1 MRAILRIGALLR
13 RRVGSIRRKARR
25 PLSGKLQD
33 LADEQYLDS
42 QTVWLEGVLRKR
54 GFYPNSAFLLR
65 NICLTSEYISYGN
78 TDGGCV
84 LDRIYFGDIC
94 GIVFYGMEEEEFEAI
109 FSMEPEYEVE
119 RQKAK
124 ELLGNLQD
132 LQFSICTSLRGYHRG
147 RQFVFE
153 TASYEELDV
162 WVSSIARIMRHY
174 DREQFTPMTKLQS
187 CRRYIRWLYLGDRT
201 QIVIATMISLNF
213 VVNIMDSQLQD
224 ATFSN
229 FRNYLNFVDSAFT
242 GLFLL
247 ELLTNMLST
256 LVNEFIKDAWN
267 WFDTAV
273 VLISVI
279 ANFSPNVPGISVLR
293 LLRTFRVFRLFKR
306 VPSLRQILIA
316 LNLSI
321 PPMMNAFA
329 LVCLVTCIYS
339 IMAVSFFSS
348 CWPEY
353 FGDFFT
359 TMFTMFQIL
368 TGDNWAYICRHLFTL
383 TGNGPGVALFFVSY
397 QLFVSFVLVNVVI
410 AVLLDEFARAATKS
424 TSLQMERHKTKE
436 KAPVHDRCP
445 LTVIAK
451 DLCTYHDVD
460 DLEKR
465 ITFLFLRIV
474 RAADMTGGE
483 NTRLNHT
490 NLYHG
495 FLNLGCIPPIMFHR
509 PHWEKYV
516 ESKKLCD
523 SHGYM
528 GIQEFMVMIKQA
540 LRRFQLRELSSVM
553 QSDKLDGRWN
563 KKRINTALMTI
574 KGILV
579 EEAQMNR
586 DLAPVLLENFNA
598 SNDPP
603 LFDTG
608 EPVKDDKSIAV
619 TEQKSLAETLEA
631 LVNDM
636 DNLHGRLSGFEQE
649 ILGAEVCSARPKKLL
664 MTPRAKA
671 PDVQHADGWGKG
683 SESNASKE
691 SKISD
696 VLSGAFSF
704 DPLTTTVKANLPF
717 SPFNFSVPPARKS
730 LDGALTTRST
740 RLPTARNLQE
750 EGWGFI
756 THGPGLFGS
765 KPTEPKRIGEVGAG
779 ILGTF
784 ENIGRGI
791 FPFITRSN
799 ANGPVEISSRP
810 VGRGLLKKQGTL

>member
-1 MRAILRIGALLR
+1 
-13 RRVGSIRRKARR
+13 VKRKSKK

-33 LADEQYLDS
+33 LTDAQLLDS
-42 QTVWLEGVLRKR
+42 HTVWLEGALRKR
-54 GFYPNSAFLLR
+54 GFYPTSAFLLR

-84 LDRIYFGDIC
+84 LDRIYFGDVC
-94 GIVFYGMEEEEFEAI
+94 GIVFCGMEDEEFDAI
-109 FSMEPEYEVE
+109 FSMDPEYEVE
-119 RQKAK
+119 RLKAK
-124 ELLGNLQD
+124 ELLGTLQD
-132 LQFSICTSLRGYHRG
+132 LQFSICTSLKGYHRG

-153 TASYEELDV
+153 TSSYEELDV

-174 DREQFTPMTKLQS
+174 DRSSFVPMTRLQTY
-187 CRRYIRWLYLGDRT
+187 RRYVRWLYLGDRT

-224 ATFSN
+224 EHLAGL
-229 FRNYLNFVDSAFT
+229 RYILNFIDSSFT

-247 ELLTNMLST
+247 ELITNMFST
-256 LVNEFIKDAWN
+256 LVNEFIRDAWN
-267 WFDTAV
+267 WFDTTV
-273 VLISVI
+273 VLISVV

-348 CWPEY
+348 SWPEY

-368 TGDNWAYICRHLFTL
+368 TGDNWAYISRQLFIL
-383 TGNGPGVALFFVSY
+383 TGNGPGVAVFFVSY
-397 QLFVSFVLVNVVI
+397 QLLVSFVLVNVVI

-424 TSLQMERHKTKE
+424 TSLQMERHKVKE

-445 LTVIAK
+445 LTIIAK

-465 ITFLFLRIV
+465 ITFLFIRIV
-474 RAADMTGGE
+474 RAADLTGGE

-516 ESKKLCD
+516 EEKKLCD
-523 SHGYM
+523 AHGYM

-553 QSDKLDGRWN
+553 QADKLDGRWN
-563 KKRINTALMTI
+563 KKRIVTALMTI
-574 KGILV
+574 KGILA

-586 DLAPVLLENFNA
+586 DFAPVLLENFNT
-598 SNDPP
+598 SNEPP
-603 LFDTG
+603 LLDKG
-608 EPVKDDKSIAV
+608 VLEKDNKSVAAT
-619 TEQKSLAETLEA
+619 TEHKSLTETLEA

-636 DNLHGRLSGFEQE
+636 DDLHGRLSGFEKE
-649 ILGAEVCSARPKKLL
+649 ILGADQCTPRPKKLV
-664 MTPRAKA
+664 MTPRAAA
-671 PDVQHADGWGKG
+671 PEVMLTNGRGKG
-683 SESNASKE
+683 VDSNTSNLSKVSEA
-691 SKISD
+691 IS
-696 VLSGAFSF
+696 GPFGF
-704 DPLTTTVKANLPF
+704 DPLPSAIKVNLPF
-717 SPFNFSVPPARKS
+717 SPFNFSTPPPRKS

-756 THGPGLFGS
+756 ASQGRGLFGS
-765 KPTEPKRIGEVGAG
+765 KPTEAKRIGEVGAG

-791 FPFITRSN
+791 FPFIPRSN
-799 ANGPVEISSRP
+799 NNGPVEISTRP
-810 VGRGLLKKQGTL
+810 VGRGVLKKQGTL